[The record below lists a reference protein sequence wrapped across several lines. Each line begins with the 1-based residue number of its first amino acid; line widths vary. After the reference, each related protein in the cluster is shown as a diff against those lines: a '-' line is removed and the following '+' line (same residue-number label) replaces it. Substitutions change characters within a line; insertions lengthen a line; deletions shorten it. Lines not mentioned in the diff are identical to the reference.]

1 LSRKIFI
8 LILLL
13 GSPWL
18 AEKNIAQTYYFRHY
32 QVENGLSNN
41 TVHCCL
47 QDKHGFIWMGTKDGL
62 DRFDGYSFKVFQHD
76 EDDSTSIGSN
86 FLKSIYQDKDAVI
99 YVGTNNGLYRYND
112 SVENFTLIKAGGE
125 VRDIKRDSSNN
136 LWYVIGGQLYRYD
149 LQTHLQH
156 AYPGNK
162 YFNGFICASGKVDV
176 GRLANTGEIGY
187 YKNFLFPFPGRE
199 GTVPGQIII
208 IHTNFILRLRKV
220 TVSLK
225 RLH

>member
-1 LSRKIFI
+1 
-8 LILLL
+8 
-13 GSPWL
+13 
-18 AEKNIAQTYYFRHY
+18 
-32 QVENGLSNN
+32 
-41 TVHCCL
+41 
-47 QDKHGFIWMGTKDGL
+47 MGTKDGL

-112 SVENFTLIKAGGE
+112 SVENFSLIKAGGE

-162 YFNGFICASGKVDV
+162 YFNATSVCI
-176 GRLANTGEIGY
+176 T
-187 YKNFLFPFPGRE
+187 RE
-199 GTVPGQIII
+199 GDVWVSTADGFLEKYDAIKKIFTAYDVFPDSPA
-208 IHTNFILRLRKV
+208 TNYKWIEKIYYTSHHSILIGTSTHGVKVFDIASKKSKKEDKAGKTGKSLRELLSEV
-220 TVSLK
+220 
-225 RLH
+225 